1 MVVMLI
7 PLIAVLIPVLKIAPG
22 LYDWRVK
29 SRIYRRYGELKFIEA
44 EVDADPTR
52 QTREEWLKRLD
63 AIERDVNRLP
73 MPVTFA
79 DMVYTLRSHIVLV
92 RQAIER
98 KTTVA

>member
-1 MVVMLI
+1 M
-7 PLIAVLIPVLKIAPG
+7 LKIAPG
-22 LYDWRVK
+22 LYDWRIK

-63 AIERDVNRLP
+63 AIEHDVNRLP

-98 KTTVA
+98 KTAGKTTAA